1 MDVQDTKLISLSM
14 AYTQVSGQLSLCF
27 VFFYFGFDRTWDILG
42 TYDHCAAESL

>member
-27 VFFYFGFDRTWDILG
+27 VFFYFGFDRTILG